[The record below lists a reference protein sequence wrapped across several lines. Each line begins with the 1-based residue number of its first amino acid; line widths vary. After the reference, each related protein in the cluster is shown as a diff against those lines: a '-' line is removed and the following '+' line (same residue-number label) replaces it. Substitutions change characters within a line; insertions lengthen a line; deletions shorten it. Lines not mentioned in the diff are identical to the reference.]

1 MTENYKELS
10 QIDEKYRPEIN
21 LGDKTLCIDTEDY
34 IALYNLAEY
43 GELLMREQEE
53 RNEQAIKLAISYFNQ
68 DEHQEGMKILQNAL
82 RYVEE
87 TECD

>member
-10 QIDEKYRPEIN
+10 QIDVKYRSKISQ
-21 LGDKTLCIDTEDY
+21 GHKTIRIDTDDY

-53 RNEQAIKLAISYFNQ
+53 ERNEQDKMDRLYWG
-68 DEHQEGMKILQNAL
+68 EP
-82 RYVEE
+82 
-87 TECD
+87 

>member
-10 QIDEKYRPEIN
+10 QIDAKYRQEIN
-21 LGDKTLCIDTEDY
+21 LGDKTLCIDTDDY

-53 RNEQAIKLAISYFNQ
+53 ERREQDKMDRLYWGVV
-68 DEHQEGMKILQNAL
+68 D
-82 RYVEE
+82 
-87 TECD
+87 D